1 MRNVRRLQKV
11 VLLFSVVI
19 IVVLSGCLPPHYP
32 TEMSQ
37 KGIVAWS
44 YESRI
49 APAYGNTGQMPV
61 SIVVQ
66 DIQSEAP
73 SESHSAMALVV
84 LFPVLSLSTL
94 AVPFHVV
101 NVNEAELD
109 TGGNA
114 WKEGGIRRWE
124 IAEILEQELRKS
136 GIAKKVV
143 LARANNAG
151 DYEVRGSVKFVDN
164 RYGHFSGF
172 GAFLYFVSLFPIV
185 TLPEGSEEMLC
196 DAHFEVVSRENKISI
211 LSKDYHAETSFLL
224 GTVYS
229 SYERSW
235 SGHGKE
241 VFPQIVERFIG
252 DLKALPKSA
261 WSQ

>member
-1 MRNVRRLQKV
+1 MRNIRRLQKA

-19 IVVLSGCLPPHYP
+19 IVVLSGCAPPHYP
-32 TEMSQ
+32 MEMSQ

-49 APAYGNTGQMPV
+49 APSNGNTDQRTI

-73 SESHSAMALVV
+73 SMSGRAMAIFAML
-84 LFPVLSLSTL
+84 PVLSLSTL
-94 AVPFHVV
+94 AVPFHQV
-101 NVNEAELD
+101 NINEAELD

-114 WKEGGIRRWE
+114 WKGGIRRWE

-143 LARANNAG
+143 LARENSAA
-151 DYEVRGSVKFVDN
+151 DYEVRGSVNFVDIS
-164 RYGHFSGF
+164 YGHFSGF
-172 GAFLYFVSLFPIV
+172 GAFVYFISLFPIV

-196 DAHFEVVSRENKISI
+196 DAHFEVVSRDNKTLI
-211 LSKDYHAETSFLL
+211 LSKDYHAETSFHL

-235 SGHGKE
+235 SGYGKE

-261 WSQ
+261 WSR